1 MNWHTL
7 QRPLREALLEEEDGD
22 GGDCLCG
29 EDKEKFFRGGEKKFG
44 AHRRRQTEDI
54 KQLEMKYDFTHI

>member
-7 QRPLREALLEEEDGD
+7 QRPLREALLEDDGD
-22 GGDCLCG
+22 GGDCFRG
-29 EDKEKFFRGGEKKFG
+29 EDRKKFFRKKKKKKFG

>member
-1 MNWHTL
+1 MET
-7 QRPLREALLEEEDGD
+7 EAIVSAARTRRSFF
-22 GGDCLCG
+22 GGG
-29 EDKEKFFRGGEKKFG
+29 KKKFG

>member
-1 MNWHTL
+1 M
-7 QRPLREALLEEEDGD
+7 GD

-29 EDKEKFFRGGEKKFG
+29 EDKEKFFRGGGEKKFG

>member
-7 QRPLREALLEEEDGD
+7 QRPLREALLE
-22 GGDCLCG
+22 DCLCG